1 MSLIEGIGDEVTHFF
16 LGVLVIIIGKVSGI
30 FYIIVQNN
38 LVLFFQVTVAWW
50 TTNIAEQRHIRTV
63 LLLEGRRIRTH
74 RRLTN
79 HTEAVTIT
87 DGKVFKTTSG

>member
-1 MSLIEGIGDEVTHFF
+1 M
-16 LGVLVIIIGKVSGI
+16 
-30 FYIIVQNN
+30 
-38 LVLFFQVTVAWW
+38 AWW

-87 DGKVFKTTSG
+87 DGKVFEATSR